1 MLGDHSK
8 AHTDRANSHPVFVT
22 VAQHSISGR
31 VNDSA
36 EERMR
41 AVDERL
47 RMAGSLEHDDIRRQ
61 QSEQPFAT
69 FWKNANTE
77 IGAVGPSALILLDL
91 LFFRSSSVFSSNDS
105 PVNAD
110 PISQT
115 HSRRRM
121 TAGVV
126 FATQTTSSVTVRLVF
141 SISDKSLRMI
151 GTPLL
156 FRPSSF
162 AYENGECM
170 VPYALITGD
179 REEYGMLHWQIR
191 IPLRPHH
198 ARETRANNAAPH
210 NTHSESL
217 VNLADRLVSD
227 NTQYFQRSKTYRF
240 LPTGRHSTIDI
251 EFRGDELNVPED
263 RLYTS
268 SRFTRNLCGGTCCPS
283 RTTCLTER

>member
-1 MLGDHSK
+1 MFCFLFKRLPRQRRSNFTNSLSPTHDGWCGLRNSDHLLCYYTS
-8 AHTDRANSHPVFVT
+8 
-22 VAQHSISGR
+22 
-31 VNDSA
+31 
-36 EERMR
+36 
-41 AVDERL
+41 RL
-47 RMAGSLEHDDIRRQ
+47 
-61 QSEQPFAT
+61 
-69 FWKNANTE
+69 
-77 IGAVGPSALILLDL
+77 
-91 LFFRSSSVFSSNDS
+91 
-105 PVNAD
+105 
-110 PISQT
+110 
-115 HSRRRM
+115 
-121 TAGVV
+121 
-126 FATQTTSSVTVRLVF
+126 

-151 GTPLL
+151 GAPLL

-162 AYENGECM
+162 AYEDGECM
-170 VPYALITGD
+170 VAYALITRD
-179 REEYGMLHWQIR
+179 REEYGMLHWQTR
-191 IPLRPHH
+191 IPLRPLH

-251 EFRGDELNVPED
+251 EFRGDELNAPED